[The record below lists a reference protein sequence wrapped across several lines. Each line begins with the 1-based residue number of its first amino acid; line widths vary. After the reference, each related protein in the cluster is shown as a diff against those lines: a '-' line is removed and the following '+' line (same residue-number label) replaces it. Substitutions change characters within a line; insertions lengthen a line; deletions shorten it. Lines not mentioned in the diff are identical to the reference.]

1 MSPARKGM
9 AHHKAKITDDDVRE
23 IRRLRAAGLSY
34 TQVTDAI
41 GWKIDVST
49 VRFIIKGLTWRHVK

>member
-1 MSPARKGM
+1 MAARRGE

-34 TQVTDAI
+34 TQITDAI
-41 GWKIDVST
+41 DWKIDVST
-49 VRFIIKGLTWRHVK
+49 VRFVVKGLTWRHVK